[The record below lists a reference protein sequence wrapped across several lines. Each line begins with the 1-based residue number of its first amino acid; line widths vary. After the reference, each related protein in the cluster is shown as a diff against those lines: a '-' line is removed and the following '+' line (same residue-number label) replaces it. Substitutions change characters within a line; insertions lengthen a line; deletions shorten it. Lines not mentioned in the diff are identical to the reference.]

1 MSRYFYKRNIQHM
14 AKNLVIV
21 ESPAKGKT
29 IEKFLWPDYKVVA
42 SMGHIRDLPQKSLGI
57 DIENGFAPEYAIS
70 EDKEKT
76 VNNLKKLAKSAS
88 QVWIATDEDRE
99 GEAIGWHL
107 CHALS
112 IDPATTKRIAFHE
125 ITKSAITK
133 AIENPKTLDL
143 KLVDAQQARRLL
155 DRLVWYKVSPVLW
168 KKIRKWLSAWR
179 VQSVAVKLIVE
190 KEREIQN
197 FKPVESW
204 KIKVQLDF
212 SGNIFEA
219 VFSKVDGKVKKL
231 SSMQDAQKIL
241 ATLVDDIS
249 SIQQGKT
256 KKDTLELSHKSSLDF
271 KLIESIK
278 KDSKRSPWAPFTT
291 STLQQEWA
299 RKFGFWVKQTMM
311 VAQKLYEGIDLW
323 NGERQGLIT
332 YMRTDSVNL
341 SKEALAGAKSMIEKT
356 FWEQYHKSR
365 SFTTKSAG
373 AQEAHEAI
381 RPTDLS
387 RTPESLKGDLD
398 AQQLKLYTL
407 IWKRTLA
414 SQMKEA
420 IVEVTS
426 YNFSPEKASNQS
438 WISKWEV
445 IKFDGFMKLYIE
457 GTDDEDE
464 EKDAEWMLP
473 KIEQGEVAQSKIIT
487 ATQAYSRPPARYTEA
502 SLVKKLESEGI
513 GRPSTYAPTISTIID
528 RGYVEKKDRK
538 YLHPTETAFTV
549 TDFLQEY
556 FSQMLEYSFTK
567 QVELEFDTI
576 ADGKLEYP
584 TMLQKFWEWT
594 LKKSIEEA
602 GEKAEKVVE
611 LVGKKCPDC
620 GEELVYKFSKAGKF
634 VWCSWY
640 PECKHIDQPEE
651 EKNAL
656 DALRK
661 KYEWKPCPDGIEGT
675 VVVKTWRYGPFLA
688 SSEYPAVKWI
698 GKIKNEKEELLE
710 EILWAKWMLID
721 EETGEEMV
729 VKNSR
734 RWPFLA
740 AKRYPEVKIAKNIP
754 KDVWE
759 ELNARMAAASE
770 REQETESE

>member
-1 MSRYFYKRNIQHM
+1 M

-29 IEKFLWPDYKVVA
+29 IEKFLGPDYKVVA
-42 SMGHIRDLPQKSLGI
+42 SMGHIRDLPQKSLWI
-57 DIENGFAPEYAIS
+57 DIENWFIPEYNIS

-76 VNNLKKLAKSAS
+76 VNNLKKLAKAAS

-99 GEAIGWHL
+99 WEAIGWHL
-107 CHALS
+107 CHALN
-112 IDPATTKRIAFHE
+112 IDPTKTKRIAFHE
-125 ITKSAITK
+125 ITKSAIQH

-143 KLVDAQQARRLL
+143 NLVDAQQARRLL

-168 KKIRKWLSAWR
+168 KKIRKWLSAGR

-197 FKPVESW
+197 FKPQESW
-204 KIKVQLDF
+204 KISVKLDF
-212 SGNIFEA
+212 EWNSFSAI
-219 VFSKVDGKVKKL
+219 FSKVDGKVKKL
-231 SSMQDAQKIL
+231 KSKQDAQKIL
-241 ATLVDDIS
+241 ATLIEDIS
-249 SIQQGKT
+249 SITEWKT
-256 KKDTLELSHKSSLDF
+256 KKDTLELSQKISLWF
-271 KLIESIK
+271 ELTESIK
-278 KDSKRSPWAPFTT
+278 KDSKRAPGAPFTT
-291 STLQQEWA
+291 STLQQEGA
-299 RKFGFWVKQTMM
+299 RKFWFWVKQTMM
-311 VAQKLYEGIDLW
+311 IAQKLYEWIDLW
-323 NGERQGLIT
+323 NGERQWLIT
-332 YMRTDSVNL
+332 YMRTDSLNL
-341 SKEALAGAKSMIEKT
+341 SKEAQLWAKLMIEKS
-356 FWEQYHKSR
+356 FWKEYHKAR
-365 SFTTKSAG
+365 NFTTKSAW

-387 RTPESLKGDLD
+387 RTPESLKWDLD

-420 IVEVTS
+420 VVEVTS
-426 YNFSPEKASNQS
+426 YNFTPESAKDQT

-457 GTDDEDE
+457 WTDDEEEIDE
-464 EKDAEWMLP
+464 SDMLP
-473 KIEQGEVAQSKIIT
+473 AIAKWQTALSKEIL
-487 ATQAYSRPPARYTEA
+487 ATQAFSRPPARYTEA
-502 SLVKKLESEGI
+502 SLVKKLEWEWI

-567 QVELEFDTI
+567 SVEEEFDII

-594 LKKSIEEA
+594 LKKSIELA

-611 LVGKKCPDC
+611 LVGKKCPVC
-620 GEELVYKFSKAGKF
+620 WEELVFKFSKAGKF
-634 VWCSWY
+634 IGCSWY
-640 PECKHIDQPEE
+640 PDCKHIEQPEE
-651 EKNAL
+651 EKNMLEILKA
-656 DALRK
+656 
-661 KYEWKPCPDGIEGT
+661 KYEWKPCPDGVEWT
-675 VVVKTWRYGPFLA
+675 VVVKTGRFGPFLA
-688 SSEYPAVKWI
+688 SSEYPKVKWI
-698 GKIKNEKEELLE
+698 GKIKNEKEEILEELLE
-710 EILWAKWMLID
+710 AAWLLID
-721 EETGEEMV
+721 EETWEEMV

-740 AKRYPEVKIAKNIP
+740 AKNYPDVKIAKNIP
-754 KDVWE
+754 KEIWAKV
-759 ELNARMAAASE
+759 NE
-770 REQETESE
+770 RLAEKDNEVV